1 MRTLDLFCGRAGRK
15 TGVFVDDRDFW
26 HVAQHL
32 IRLHGEQAQLDAAL
46 RAERA
51 RLAGDQTGH
60 EIWRLV
66 MYKVG
71 ALQRE
76 PARSELN

>member
-1 MRTLDLFCGRAGRK
+1 MDE
-15 TGVFVDDRDFW
+15 RDFW
-26 HVAQHL
+26 HVAAHL
-32 IRLHGEQAQLDAAL
+32 IRLHGEQAQFDAAI

-66 MYKVG
+66 MHNVS

-76 PARSELN
+76 PARSELH

>member
-1 MRTLDLFCGRAGRK
+1 M
-15 TGVFVDDRDFW
+15 DDRDYW

-32 IRLHGEQAQLDAAL
+32 IRLHGEQAQFDAAI

-66 MYKVG
+66 MHKVS

-76 PARSELN
+76 PARSELH